1 MNILFLTPQLPYPPR
16 QGTTIRNFN
25 LILHLAQQHTIDLLT
40 FLAPGEQLA
49 ADSPLHAL
57 CRKVAAVPQPARSG
71 RRRAADTL
79 TTLTPDMGLRLESPT
94 MWDLVRTWTV
104 QTAYDVVQVEGIELA
119 QYGMSVAGHKAR
131 RAPALVFD
139 NHNCEYLLQKRNALN
154 DLRLPRRWPAAG
166 YSLAQWQKLRRYET
180 MILHAADATVAVS
193 EADKQA
199 MLAIAPDAG
208 ITVVSNGID
217 LDAYRPAAGDFG
229 AVVTAVD
236 AAQPK
241 FVFTGKM
248 DYRPNIDAALWFAEE
263 VLPTV
268 VAREPDACLQ
278 LVGMNPHARLDV
290 LRSDPHVTITG
301 AVPDTRPYIA
311 AAAVYVIPMRVGGGT
326 RFKALEAMACAKA
339 IVSTSLGVEGIPVQQ
354 GRELLLADTPADFAA
369 AVLRLVADLRAGG
382 TLQHQLGTA
391 ARRFVEQNYGWQTI
405 IPRLNEVY
413 QQVYQHA

>member
-16 QGTTIRNFN
+16 QGTTIRNYN

-49 ADSPLHAL
+49 ADSPLHTL

-79 TTLTPDMGLRLESPT
+79 TTLTPDMGLRLESPA

-104 QTAYDVVQVEGIELA
+104 QTAYDLVQVEGIELA

-131 RAPALVFD
+131 RAPGLVFD

-180 MILHAADATVAVS
+180 IILHAADATVAVS

-199 MLAIAPDAG
+199 MLAIAPEAG

-217 LDAYRPAAGDFG
+217 LDAYRPAAGG
-229 AVVTAVD
+229 LSTAD
-236 AAQPK
+236 AAAPT

-263 VLPTV
+263 VLPLV
-268 VAREPDACLQ
+268 VTQEPNACFQ

-290 LRSDPHVTITG
+290 LRADPHVAITG

-326 RFKALEAMACAKA
+326 RFKALEAMACGKA
-339 IVSTSLGVEGIPVQQ
+339 IVSTSLGVEGIPVQH
-354 GRELLLADTPADFAA
+354 GRELLLADTPTDFAA
-369 AVLRLVADLRAGG
+369 AVVRLVADLRAGG
-382 TLQHQLGTA
+382 TLQQQLGAA
-391 ARRFVEQNYGWQTI
+391 ARRFVEERYGWPTI
-405 IPRLNEVY
+405 IPQLNEVY

>member
-16 QGTTIRNFN
+16 QGTTIRNYN
-25 LILHLAQQHTIDLLT
+25 LILHLAQRHMIDLLT
-40 FLAPGEQLA
+40 FLAPGEELA
-49 ADSPLHAL
+49 AGSPLHTL
-57 CRKVAAVPQPARSG
+57 CRKVAAVPQPARSSG
-71 RRRAADTL
+71 RRAADTL
-79 TTLTPDMGLRLESPT
+79 TTLTPDMGLRLESSA
-94 MWDLVRTWTV
+94 MWDLVRTWAA
-104 QTAYDVVQVEGIELA
+104 QTSYDLVQVEGIELA
-119 QYGMSVAGHKAR
+119 QYGMAVAGHKAGR
-131 RAPALVFD
+131 TPALIFD

-180 MILHAADATVAVS
+180 MILQAADATVAVS

-199 MLAIAPDAG
+199 MLALAPAAG

-217 LDAYRPAAGDFG
+217 LDIYRPAAGGDTFG
-229 AVVTAVD
+229 AAVD

-263 VLPTV
+263 VLPLV
-268 VAREPDACLQ
+268 VAQEPNACLQ

-290 LRSDPHVTITG
+290 LRADPHVAITG

-311 AAAVYVIPMRVGGGT
+311 GAAVYVIPMRIGGGT
-326 RFKALEAMACAKA
+326 RFKALEAMACGKA

-354 GRELLLADTPADFAA
+354 GRELLLADTPTDFAT
-369 AVLRLVADLRAGG
+369 AVLRLVADLRSGG
-382 TLQHQLGTA
+382 ALQQQLGKA
-391 ARRFVEQNYGWQTI
+391 ARRFVEQHYGWETI
-405 IPRLNEVY
+405 IPHLNEVY